1 MSDKKR
7 IITFFIFVGLF
18 STSFAV
24 GAETTVS
31 EEEAKLFH
39 EQFEVLFENID
50 SVGIFLHNLRI
61 ALPMFI
67 PGFGVV
73 WGFFASWQTG
83 VAFSAFKTI
92 NPALTQI
99 PSLSILYLTPFG
111 LMELAAY
118 SIAMSRSLLLVQK
131 LIKKIPIKLDS
142 KITGIEVSIVVV
154 LLLAGGFIE
163 AYMIELF
170 EKGELQVPEI

>member
-1 MSDKKR
+1 MFDKKR
-7 IITFFIFVGLF
+7 IIIFFIFVGLF
-18 STSFAV
+18 SITFAI
-24 GAETTVS
+24 GAETVVS
-31 EEEAKLFH
+31 DEEAKIFL
-39 EQFEVLFENID
+39 EQFEKLVEDID
-50 SVGIFLHNLRI
+50 AIGIFLHNLVI

-67 PGFGVV
+67 PGFGMA

-92 NPALTQI
+92 NPMLNQI

-142 KITGIEVSIVVV
+142 KITGIEVSIVVI
-154 LLLAGGFIE
+154 LLLVGGFIE
-163 AYMIELF
+163 VYMIELF
-170 EKGELQVPEI
+170 EKGELQVPKI

>member
-7 IITFFIFVGLF
+7 IIAFFIFVGLF
-18 STSFAV
+18 SIFFAV

-31 EEEAKLFH
+31 EEEAKLFL
-39 EQFEVLFENID
+39 EQFEALVENID
-50 SVGIFLHNLRI
+50 SVGIFLHNLAI

-67 PGFGVV
+67 PGFGIV

-83 VAFSAFKTI
+83 VAFAAFKTI
-92 NPALTQI
+92 NPTLIQI
-99 PSLSILYLTPFG
+99 PPLSILYLTPFG

-118 SIAMSRSLLLVQK
+118 SIAMSRSFLLVQK

-142 KITGIEVSIVVV
+142 KITGIEVGIVVA

-170 EKGELQVPEI
+170 EKGALQVPKI

>member
-18 STSFAV
+18 SISFAV

-31 EEEAKLFH
+31 EEEARLFL
-39 EQFEVLFENID
+39 EQFEALVENINA
-50 SVGIFLHNLRI
+50 VGIFLHNLTI

-67 PGFGVV
+67 PGFGIA

-92 NPALTQI
+92 NPTLIQI
-99 PSLSILYLTPFG
+99 PSLSILYMTPFG

-118 SIAMSRSLLLVQK
+118 SIAMSRSLFLVQK
-131 LIKKIPIKLDS
+131 LIKKISLKKDS
-142 KITGIEVSIVVV
+142 KVTGIEAGIVVA
-154 LLLAGGFIE
+154 LLLVGGFIE

-170 EKGELQVPEI
+170 EKGEMQVPKL

>member
-18 STSFAV
+18 SISFAV

-31 EEEAKLFH
+31 EEEARLFL
-39 EQFEVLFENID
+39 EQFEALVENID
-50 SVGIFLHNLRI
+50 AVGIFLHNLTI

-67 PGFGVV
+67 PGFGIA

-83 VAFSAFKTI
+83 IAFSAFKTI
-92 NPALTQI
+92 NPLLNQI

-118 SIAMSRSLLLVQK
+118 SIAMSRSLLLAQK
-131 LIKKIPIKLDS
+131 LIKKIPIKLDGRATS
-142 KITGIEVSIVVV
+142 IEIGIVVA
-154 LLLAGGFIE
+154 LLFAGGLIE

-170 EKGELQVPEI
+170 EKGELQVPKI

>member
-7 IITFFIFVGLF
+7 IFAFFVFVGLF
-18 STSFAV
+18 SISFAV

-31 EEEAKLFH
+31 EEEARLFI
-39 EQFEVLFENID
+39 EQFEALVENID
-50 SVGIFLHNLRI
+50 SIGIFLHNLVI

-83 VAFSAFKTI
+83 VAFAAFKTI
-92 NPALTQI
+92 NPTLTQI
-99 PSLSILYLTPFG
+99 PSLSVLYLTPFG

-118 SIAMSRSLLLVQK
+118 SIAMSRSFLLIQK

-142 KITGIEVSIVVV
+142 KVTGIEVGVVIA
-154 LLLAGGFIE
+154 LLLTGGFIE

-170 EKGELQVPEI
+170 EKGELQIPEI

>member
-7 IITFFIFVGLF
+7 IITFFVFVGLF
-18 STSFAV
+18 SLFFAV

-31 EEEAKLFH
+31 EEDARLFL
-39 EQFEVLFENID
+39 EQFEALVENID
-50 SVGIFLHNLRI
+50 SVGIFLHNLAI

-67 PGFGVV
+67 PGFGIV

-83 VAFSAFKTI
+83 VAFAAFKTI
-92 NPALTQI
+92 NPVLTQI
-99 PSLSILYLTPFG
+99 PPLSVLYLTPFG

-118 SIAMSRSLLLVQK
+118 SIAMSRSFLLVQK
-131 LIKKIPIKLDS
+131 LIKKIPIKIDS
-142 KITGIEVSIVVV
+142 KVTGIEVGIVIA

-170 EKGELQVPEI
+170 EKGELQIPEI

>member
-7 IITFFIFVGLF
+7 IIAFFIFVGLF
-18 STSFAV
+18 SISFTV

-31 EEEAKLFH
+31 EEEAKLFL
-39 EQFEVLFENID
+39 EQFEALVENID
-50 SVGIFLHNLRI
+50 SVGIFLHNLAI

-67 PGFGVV
+67 PGFGIA

-83 VAFSAFKTI
+83 VAFSAFKTL
-92 NPALTQI
+92 NPSLIQI
-99 PSLSILYLTPFG
+99 PSLSVLYLTPFG

-118 SIAMSRSLLLVQK
+118 SIAMSRSLFLVQK

-142 KITGIEVSIVVV
+142 KITGIEVGVVIA

>member
-7 IITFFIFVGLF
+7 IITFFIFIGLF
-18 STSFAV
+18 SISFAV

-31 EEEAKLFH
+31 EEEAKLFL
-39 EQFEVLFENID
+39 EQFEALVENID
-50 SVGIFLHNLRI
+50 AVGIFLHNLVI

-67 PGFGVV
+67 PGFGVA

-83 VAFSAFKTI
+83 VAFAAFKTI
-92 NPALTQI
+92 NPALIQI
-99 PSLSILYLTPFG
+99 PPLSILYLTPFG

-142 KITGIEVSIVVV
+142 KITGIEVGVVV
-154 LLLAGGFIE
+154 ALLLAGGFIE

-170 EKGELQVPEI
+170 EKGELQAPEI

>member
-7 IITFFIFVGLF
+7 IVTFFIFVGLF
-18 STSFAV
+18 SISFAV

-31 EEEAKLFH
+31 EEEANLFL
-39 EQFEVLFENID
+39 EQFEALVENID
-50 SVGIFLHNLRI
+50 SVGIFLHNLTI

-67 PGFGVV
+67 PGFGIA

-92 NPALTQI
+92 NPALIQI
-99 PSLSILYLTPFG
+99 PSLSVLYLTPFG
-111 LMELAAY
+111 LIELVAY
-118 SIAMSRSLLLVQK
+118 SIAMSRSFLLVQK

-142 KITGIEVSIVVV
+142 KITGIEVGIVVA

>member
-7 IITFFIFVGLF
+7 IVIFFIFVGLF
-18 STSFAV
+18 SISFAV

-31 EEEAKLFH
+31 EEEANLFL
-39 EQFEVLFENID
+39 EQFEALVENID
-50 SVGIFLHNLRI
+50 SVGIFLHNLTI

-67 PGFGVV
+67 PGFGIA

-92 NPALTQI
+92 NPTLIQI
-99 PSLSILYLTPFG
+99 PSLSVLYLTPFG
-111 LMELAAY
+111 LIELAAY
-118 SIAMSRSLLLVQK
+118 SIAMSRSFLLVQK

-142 KITGIEVSIVVV
+142 KITGIEIGIVVA